1 MNGIEKITERIAAD
15 SGQEA
20 KVLMDNAKAQ
30 AAEINA
36 GYAAEAE
43 KDYAE
48 AIRQGEKDAAERI
61 ERMNGV
67 AQLEAKKLHLSAKQE
82 MLDKA
87 FDLALKNML
96 ELPEDRYAELLV
108 KLALSASST
117 GTEALVFSETDR
129 ARYGKRVV
137 VAANELLEQ
146 QGKTAALTLSEES
159 RPFRGGLYV
168 QSGKVETNC
177 TFASLVRL
185 QRQNMAKEVADI
197 LFA

>member
-1 MNGIEKITERIAAD
+1 MNGIEKITQRIATD
-15 SGQEA
+15 TQQEA
-20 KVLMDNAKAQ
+20 QALMDSAKAQ
-30 AAEINA
+30 AAEITA
-36 GYAAEAE
+36 GYAETAEAA
-43 KDYAE
+43 YAE
-48 AIRQGEKDAAERI
+48 ALEKGKKSAAERI
-61 ERMNGV
+61 ERMEGV
-67 AQLEAKKLHLSAKQE
+67 AQLEAKKLNLAAKQE

-96 ELPEDRYAELLV
+96 ELPEDEYASLLT

-117 GTEALVFSETDR
+117 GTEALIFSETDR

-137 VAANELLEQ
+137 VAANEALEA

-159 RPFRGGLYV
+159 RPFQGGLYV

-185 QRQNMAKEVADI
+185 QRQTMAKEVADI

>member
-1 MNGIEKITERIAAD
+1 MNGIEKITERISAD
-15 SGQEA
+15 TQQEA
-20 KVLMDNAKAQ
+20 KALMDNAKAQ
-30 AAEINA
+30 AAEITA
-36 GYAAEAE
+36 SYAAQAEAE
-43 KDYAE
+43 YAE
-48 AIRQGEKDAAERI
+48 ALKKGEKDAADRI

-87 FDLALKNML
+87 FDLALQKML
-96 ELPEDRYAELLV
+96 ELPEDQYAELLV
-108 KLALSASST
+108 KLALKAVST
-117 GTEALVFSETDR
+117 GIEALIFSETDR

-137 VAANELLEQ
+137 VAANEALEQ

-159 RPFRGGLYV
+159 RPFQGGLYV

-185 QRQNMAKEVADI
+185 QRQTMAKEVADI